1 MNTGVQKQKETFE
14 DIYSKPNNWSYW
26 DDTDP
31 LTRYLLDRRLQIGVK
46 HLMQITNSLPQDWD
60 VLMYVV
66 E

>member
-31 LTRYLLDRRLQIGVK
+31 
-46 HLMQITNSLPQDWD
+46 
-60 VLMYVV
+60 
-66 E
+66 